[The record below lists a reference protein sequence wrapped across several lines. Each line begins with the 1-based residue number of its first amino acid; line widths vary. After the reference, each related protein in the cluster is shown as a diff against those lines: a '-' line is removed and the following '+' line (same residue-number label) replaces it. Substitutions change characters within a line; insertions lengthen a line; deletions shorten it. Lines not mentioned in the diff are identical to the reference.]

1 MDNTRYYG
9 IDIGDGETAGAWVS
23 ADAGL
28 LPRVVT
34 LGSTKSM
41 LSVVGTLNGQPV
53 VGDQALLQPGVTNIS
68 ARFKSR
74 YLTDPGASQTISLF
88 ARGLYEH
95 IKGDMAGASEV
106 HVALGVPAG
115 WTKGDRQK
123 YAAIVGAAG
132 FPNLHTVAESRA
144 AFLYARYDTD
154 IGLSPEALRQPALV
168 IDIGSST
175 TDFAY
180 IVDGKESEVGVFGNV
195 RLGGGLL
202 DRLILDDAV
211 DNSPKSGQIRAVF
224 SQYPSWRS
232 LCELEA
238 RKLKEKYF
246 SAEDQWAERLCVTKI
261 PIYADVNAGLSLTIS
276 LNRARMERLLKTP
289 ITELGDIPFPERLRQ
304 SLDLAA
310 KNTAT
315 YPPMLLILTGGAS
328 RMAFFRQACRD
339 AFPQANVVC
348 CKEPE
353 FSIARGLAIAARM
366 DQQLSIFRQEIEAF
380 FAGGALRKDIDAHL
394 PTLQEKLTPV
404 LQRRIMTRCVTPALQ
419 QDFRTWEQLKTLIHD
434 NIKKEFQ
441 TQSRTTE
448 TDKIIADWIGT
459 ELTVTQQHLDEICVH
474 NDMEK
479 ADMSMS
485 RIGVNIKLD
494 GLTTFP
500 ALLPTLLMKAILSL
514 LHIHLPYLP
523 PMGAGRR
530 IRAALQKEMTDPGS
544 EFTKSLAEGMETEL
558 RAQIQNNVD
567 KVEMIIS

>member
-1 MDNTRYYG
+1 MNNTRFYG
-9 IDIGDGETAGAWVS
+9 IDIGDGETAAAWVS
-23 ADAGL
+23 ADAAL
-28 LPRVVT
+28 LPHVVT

-41 LSVVGTLNGQPV
+41 LSVAGTLNGKPV
-53 VGDQALLQPGVTNIS
+53 VGDQALLQPGVADIK

-74 YLTDPGASQTISLF
+74 FLTDPDAGQTVSLF

-95 IKGDMAGASEV
+95 VKGDMAGASEV
-106 HVALGVPAG
+106 SVALGVPAG
-115 WTKGDRQK
+115 WTKEERQQ

-132 FPNLHTVAESRA
+132 FPNLHTAAESRA

-211 DNSPKSGQIRAVF
+211 DGSPKCDQIRAVF

-246 SAEDQWAERLCVTKI
+246 SDEAQWAERPCVTKV
-261 PIYADVNAGLSLTIS
+261 PMYADVNAGLSLAIS
-276 LNRARMERLLKTP
+276 LNRARMERLLKAP
-289 ITELGDIPFPERLRQ
+289 MTELGDVSFPEKLRQ
-304 SLDLAA
+304 ALALAA
-310 KNTAT
+310 ENTAT
-315 YPPMLLILTGGAS
+315 HPPMLLILTGGAS

-366 DQQLSIFRQEIEAF
+366 DWQLAVFRQEIEAF

-404 LQRRIMTRCVTPALQ
+404 LQQRIMTRCVTPALQ
-419 QDFRTWEQLKTLIHD
+419 QDFKTWEQLDTLIHD

-441 TQSRTTE
+441 AQSRTTE
-448 TDKIIADWIGT
+448 TDAIIADWIGT
-459 ELTVTQQHLDEICVH
+459 ELTGTQQHLDEICVR

-485 RIGVNIKLD
+485 RIGVNVKLE
-494 GLTTFP
+494 GLAGRR
-500 ALLPTLLMKAILSL
+500 ALLPTLLMKAVLSW
-514 LHIHLPYLP
+514 LHIHLPFVP
-523 PMGAGRR
+523 PVGAGRW
-530 IRAALQKEMTDPGS
+530 IRVALQNELTDPDS
-544 EFTKSLAEGMETEL
+544 DFAKDLAESMETEL
-558 RAQIQNNVD
+558 RAQIQSNVD
-567 KVEMIIS
+567 KVEMVIS